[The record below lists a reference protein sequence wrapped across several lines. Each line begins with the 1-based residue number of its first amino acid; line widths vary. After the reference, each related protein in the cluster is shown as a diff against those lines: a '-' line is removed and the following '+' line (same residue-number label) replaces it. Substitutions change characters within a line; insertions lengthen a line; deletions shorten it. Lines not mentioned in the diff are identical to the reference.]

1 VPKTAAG
8 PTSTDTNAFIENLL
22 RFCCFFLKVLFF
34 TFALLLLEEEDE
46 EDEKDE

>member
-1 VPKTAAG
+1 MPKTAAG

-34 TFALLLLEEEDE
+34 TFALLLKEEDE
-46 EDEKDE
+46 EEEKDE